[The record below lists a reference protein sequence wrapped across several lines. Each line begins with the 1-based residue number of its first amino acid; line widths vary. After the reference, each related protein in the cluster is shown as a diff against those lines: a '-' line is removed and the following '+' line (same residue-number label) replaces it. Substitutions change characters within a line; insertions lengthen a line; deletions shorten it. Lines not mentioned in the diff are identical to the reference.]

1 MFLVTQL
8 QQGIKNDFEID
19 CFCCCCSKS
28 SSLFLRKKKKEIVG
42 MYSLVS
48 LVSQI
53 WIQTVVLL

>member
-28 SSLFLRKKKKEIVG
+28 SSLFFKKEIVG

>member
-1 MFLVTQL
+1 MILKLIVFVVAVARVLVYFIL
-8 QQGIKNDFEID
+8 
-19 CFCCCCSKS
+19 
-28 SSLFLRKKKKEIVG
+28 KKEKEIVG

>member
-1 MFLVTQL
+1 MILKLIVFVVAVARVPVY
-8 QQGIKNDFEID
+8 F
-19 CFCCCCSKS
+19 
-28 SSLFLRKKKKEIVG
+28 KKKKEKIVG